1 MYVVRRAFRNFGEM
15 VTPGSTV
22 EPGNIKRFKFR
33 LTNGYIVEVSE
44 QDFDKWREY
53 FKVRFGVELKLLMSE
68 VPMNHGDTG
77 ATNAEDAKAAI
88 IPNGSD
94 EEAKPAEPV
103 KVIKVVTP
111 K

>member
-15 VTPGSTV
+15 ITPGSIV

-33 LTNGYIVEVSE
+33 LSNGYIVKVSE

-53 FKVRFGVELKLLMSE
+53 FKVRFGVEIAATGGPVDTPNITSE
-68 VPMNHGDTG
+68 EPEKEPEKEPENV
-77 ATNAEDAKAAI
+77 
-88 IPNGSD
+88 
-94 EEAKPAEPV
+94 KPTEPI
-103 KVIKVVTP
+103 KVVKVVTP